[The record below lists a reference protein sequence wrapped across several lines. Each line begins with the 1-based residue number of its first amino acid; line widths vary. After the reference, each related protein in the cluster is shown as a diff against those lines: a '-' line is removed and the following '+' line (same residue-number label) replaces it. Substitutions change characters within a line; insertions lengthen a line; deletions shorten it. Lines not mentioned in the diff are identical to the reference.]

1 VSRADH
7 QAPRQLG
14 QGHVQRAGNFGA
26 TTIWDPQAGALFPN
40 NTIPGSRINPVSKNI
55 QDAFF
60 PLPNLVDPGSSD
72 NYQAFATVP
81 TDLNQ
86 YTVRIDHRFNDSSSI
101 NGRWFDSRQKD
112 LDPFNRGPN
121 GFGNL
126 ANRQKH
132 TWGLTY
138 THVFSSA
145 FIMEVR
151 SSGDY
156 TDQFTKGENASDP
169 TSVGLAPIPGVT
181 FAGEAAGMPRISI
194 SNYVGNF
201 GNDSNW
207 SDFIDRYA
215 TGSTFTYIKSNHNF
229 KFGSEWQLSDLNP
242 QNNLSARGR
251 WEFNGFGTGQGGARG
266 DEYADYLLTL
276 PRATTFGSSD
286 DFEIGGQLKMK
297 SNYFSFFFNDD
308 WKVTPRLTVNYGVRY
323 EADFQAAAYNLNMLN
338 WWPERYKGLDGTI
351 ESTGLVQGGLNGIPG
366 SAVDGDWNNF
376 MPRIG
381 IAWRIS
387 DKWVIRTGVGSY
399 FDLRTGQ
406 IAQQAFSNPPTFTEV
421 RSDCT
426 IAGQSCSINQPDNWT
441 YQNPG
446 HVSGQVPFP
455 TLPTQ
460 TYTVR
465 ATERNTLTDNA
476 WQYNLAIQR
485 ELPGNMLIE
494 GAYIGTKGT
503 HLNALYNPNSR
514 SIRKTAPSLWP
525 TWTICTRRWAA
536 PTPTTSGCKPIRP
549 CPPAKL

>member
-1 VSRADH
+1 MPQPILRTRWVWNTRLFAGLIAGCLLFAGLAAGQATTGSIVGTVMDNTGSVIPGAEVTARSVETGAEFSTVANESGTYQFNLLRAGRFQLIATNTGFQRLQRDDVIVRTSETLRVDLTLEVGVVTETVTVSAETPLLQSE
-7 QAPRQLG
+7 QATL
-14 QGHVQRAGNFGA
+14 GHVVEQRTITSIPLATRNFTQILGTSPGVVGAIMNADRAGTGSDSVSVNGARRGSNNLLVDGAPTTNQLNNAPDGDGTPSIEFLGEFKVLTSLYSAEFGRNQGSVINVTTRSGTNALHGTVYEFLRNTQLNARPFFSPARQANVQNQYGANVGGPIVKNRTFFFGGWESSRQRNANGSASVYRRRLATADQRAGNFGA

-112 LDPFNRGPN
+112 LDPFNRGPK

-151 SSGDY
+151 TSGDY

-207 SDFIDRYA
+207 SDYR
-215 TGSTFTYIKSNHNF
+215 
-229 KFGSEWQLSDLNP
+229 
-242 QNNLSARGR
+242 R
-251 WEFNGFGTGQGGARG
+251 
-266 DEYADYLLTL
+266 
-276 PRATTFGSSD
+276 PRATTASWQAPGRCDPCSPY
-286 DFEIGGQLKMK
+286 LRR
-297 SNYFSFFFNDD
+297 
-308 WKVTPRLTVNYGVRY
+308 PR
-323 EADFQAAAYNLNMLN
+323 
-338 WWPERYKGLDGTI
+338 
-351 ESTGLVQGGLNGIPG
+351 
-366 SAVDGDWNNF
+366 
-376 MPRIG
+376 
-381 IAWRIS
+381 
-387 DKWVIRTGVGSY
+387 
-399 FDLRTGQ
+399 
-406 IAQQAFSNPPTFTEV
+406 
-421 RSDCT
+421 
-426 IAGQSCSINQPDNWT
+426 
-441 YQNPG
+441 
-446 HVSGQVPFP
+446 
-455 TLPTQ
+455 
-460 TYTVR
+460 
-465 ATERNTLTDNA
+465 
-476 WQYNLAIQR
+476 
-485 ELPGNMLIE
+485 
-494 GAYIGTKGT
+494 
-503 HLNALYNPNSR
+503 
-514 SIRKTAPSLWP
+514 
-525 TWTICTRRWAA
+525 
-536 PTPTTSGCKPIRP
+536 
-549 CPPAKL
+549 